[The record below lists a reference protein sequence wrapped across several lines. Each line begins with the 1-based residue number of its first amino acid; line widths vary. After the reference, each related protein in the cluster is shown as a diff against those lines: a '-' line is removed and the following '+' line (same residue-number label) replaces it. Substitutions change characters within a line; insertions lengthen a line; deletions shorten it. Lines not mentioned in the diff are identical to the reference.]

1 MKSTSS
7 ILTVVGARPQF
18 IKSVA
23 VTRELAR
30 RGVDQWLVHA
40 GQHPDDHMG
49 SAFLAELGVGAPDAR
64 LHPTQASRSKRMA
77 DMLAGLSE
85 EMARVAPAAVLV
97 YGDTDATLAGA
108 LAAHHHSVP
117 LVHVE
122 AGLRSGDRTL
132 SAHPPRPHA
141 LL

>member
-30 RGVDQWLVHA
+30 RVDQWLVHA

-49 SAFLAELGVGAPDAR
+49 SAFLAELGVEHLMRGSIPR
-64 LHPTQASRSKRMA
+64 GIPVEGMA

-97 YGDTDATLAGA
+97 YGDTDATWRAPSTPTTTA
-108 LAAHHHSVP
+108 C
-117 LVHVE
+117 
-122 AGLRSGDRTL
+122 RSST
-132 SAHPPRPHA
+132 SRPVCA
-141 LL
+141 VAIGRCQKSTTGS